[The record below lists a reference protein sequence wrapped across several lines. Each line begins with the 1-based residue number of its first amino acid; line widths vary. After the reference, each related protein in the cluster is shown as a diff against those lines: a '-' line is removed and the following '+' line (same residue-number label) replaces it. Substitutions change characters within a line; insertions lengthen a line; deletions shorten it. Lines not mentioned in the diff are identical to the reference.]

1 METNRKERRRYS
13 VELKKRVVKEF
24 EAGKMTQGDLT
35 RLYGL
40 RKGAI
45 WDWLQEYGTI
55 KSRTRI
61 VEVVMSDEKEK
72 IEELEKALAEAH
84 LKIRIYDAIMDV
96 AGRAYST
103 DIKKNFGTKA
113 LRL

>member
-24 EAGKMTQGDLT
+24 EAGKMTQGNLT

-55 KSRTRI
+55 YFSLRDRARP
-61 VEVVMSDEKEK
+61 VLSCLVSLVF
-72 IEELEKALAEAH
+72 L
-84 LKIRIYDAIMDV
+84 LK
-96 AGRAYST
+96 
-103 DIKKNFGTKA
+103 
-113 LRL
+113 